1 MNIRDKTDKL
11 NLIENAKELYSNP
24 SFKRVDESSVF
35 TDRFLLIYYVREYA
49 KEKVVFTIDFN
60 SKNENQIT
68 ILDWYRV
75 IWSKVIK
82 DKLTYYFKLLGF
94 EVR

>member
-1 MNIRDKTDKL
+1 MNKTDKL
-11 NLIENAKELYSNP
+11 NLIQNAKELYTNP
-24 SFKRVDESSVF
+24 SN
-35 TDRFLLIYYVREYA
+35 RFLLIYYVREYA

-60 SKNENQIT
+60 NLNQVT

-82 DKLTYYFKLLGF
+82 DKLISYFKLLGF

>member
-1 MNIRDKTDKL
+1 MNKIDKL
-11 NLIENAKELYSNP
+11 NLIENAKDLYSNP
-24 SFKRVDESSVF
+24 SFRRVKESSEF
-35 TDRFLLIYYVREYA
+35 NDRFLLIYYVREYA

-60 SKNENQIT
+60 NLNQVT
-68 ILDWYRV
+68 ILDWYQV

-82 DKLTYYFKLLGF
+82 DKLDNYFKLLGF

>member
-1 MNIRDKTDKL
+1 MNKIDKL
-11 NLIENAKELYSNP
+11 NLIQNAKELYSNP
-24 SFKRVDESSVF
+24 SFRRVDESSVF

-60 SKNENQIT
+60 NLNQVT

-75 IWSKVIK
+75 IWSKIIR
-82 DKLTYYFKLLGF
+82 DKLINYFKLLGF

>member
-1 MNIRDKTDKL
+1 MNKIDKL
-11 NLIENAKELYSNP
+11 NLIESAKELYSNP
-24 SFKRVDESSVF
+24 SFRRIEEYPELPN
-35 TDRFLLIYYVREYA
+35 RFLLLYYVREYA
-49 KEKVVFTIDFN
+49 KEKIVFTIDFN

-68 ILDWYRV
+68 ILDWHRV

-82 DKLTYYFKLLGF
+82 DKLDNYFKLLGF

>member
-1 MNIRDKTDKL
+1 MNKNDKL
-11 NLIENAKELYSNP
+11 NLIQNAEELYSNP
-24 SFKRVDESSVF
+24 AFIKIEEYPELPN
-35 TDRFLLIYYVREYA
+35 RFLLIYYVREYA
-49 KEKVVFTIDFN
+49 KEKIVFTIDFN
-60 SKNENQIT
+60 NLNQVT

-82 DKLTYYFKLLGF
+82 DKLVNYFKLLGF

>member
-1 MNIRDKTDKL
+1 MNKIDKL
-11 NLIENAKELYSNP
+11 NLIQTAKELYTNP
-24 SFKRVDESSVF
+24 SFRKISDS
-35 TDRFLLIYYVREYA
+35 TMPNRFLLIYYVREYA

-60 SKNENQIT
+60 NLNQVT
-68 ILDWYRV
+68 ILDWHRV

-82 DKLTYYFKLLGF
+82 DKLDNYFKLLGF

>member
-1 MNIRDKTDKL
+1 MNKIDKL
-11 NLIENAKELYSNP
+11 NLIESAKELYNNP
-24 SFKRVDESSVF
+24 SFRRISDS
-35 TDRFLLIYYVREYA
+35 TMPNRFLLIYYVREYA

-68 ILDWYRV
+68 ILDWHRV

-82 DKLTYYFKLLGF
+82 DKLDNYFKLLGF
-94 EVR
+94 NVR

>member
-1 MNIRDKTDKL
+1 MNKTDKL
-11 NLIENAKELYSNP
+11 NLIQNAKELYTNP
-24 SFKRVDESSVF
+24 SFRRISDS
-35 TDRFLLIYYVREYA
+35 TMPNRFLLIYYVREYA

-60 SKNENQIT
+60 NLNQVT

-75 IWSKVIK
+75 IWSKIIK
-82 DKLTYYFKLLGF
+82 DKLVSYFKLLGF

>member
-1 MNIRDKTDKL
+1 MNKIDKL
-11 NLIENAKELYSNP
+11 NLIQTAKELYTNT
-24 SFKRVDESSVF
+24 SFRRVCKS
-35 TDRFLLIYYVREYA
+35 TMPNRFLLLYYVREYA
-49 KEKVVFTIDFN
+49 KEKVVFTIDFKPN
-60 SKNENQIT
+60 SNCVT
-68 ILDWYRV
+68 ILDWHRV

>member
-1 MNIRDKTDKL
+1 MDKL
-11 NLIENAKELYSNP
+11 KLIQDAKELYSNP
-24 SFKRVDESSVF
+24 SFRRISDSVMP
-35 TDRFLLIYYVREYA
+35 DRFLLIYYVREYA

-60 SKNENQIT
+60 STNQVT

-82 DKLTYYFKLLGF
+82 DKLVYYFKLLGF
-94 EVR
+94 DVTA

>member
-1 MNIRDKTDKL
+1 MDKL
-11 NLIENAKELYSNP
+11 KLIQDAKELYSNP
-24 SFKRVDESSVF
+24 AFRRISESIMPN
-35 TDRFLLIYYVREYA
+35 RFLLLYYVREYA

-60 SKNENQIT
+60 SKNQNQVR

-82 DKLTYYFKLLGF
+82 DKLVYYFKLLGF
-94 EVR
+94 EVM

>member
-1 MNIRDKTDKL
+1 MDIL
-11 NLIENAKELYSNP
+11 ELIQNAKELYTNP
-24 SFKRVDESSVF
+24 SFRRVSKSIMPN
-35 TDRFLLIYYVREYA
+35 RFLLLYYVREYA
-49 KEKVVFTIDFN
+49 KEKVVFTIDFKPN
-60 SKNENQIT
+60 SNCVT

-94 EVR
+94 EVI